1 VRRKKYV
8 ALQQTAGYSKLMLA
22 LKRAPAEDPRKE
34 EANMSNTPFE
44 VPTDLRDF
52 AERSVEQARKAFE
65 GYVSVAQKA
74 AGAVDTASTAMHA
87 NVKSAS
93 SQALGYAEK
102 NINAAFDL
110 AHKLVKAR
118 DPQEAFSLQSEY
130 LKTQIAALQEQA
142 KEIGALIQKSAS
154 PRSE

>member
-1 VRRKKYV
+1 M
-8 ALQQTAGYSKLMLA
+8 T
-22 LKRAPAEDPRKE
+22 
-34 EANMSNTPFE
+34 NTPFE

-65 GYVSVAQKA
+65 GFVSVAQKA
-74 AGAVDTASTAMHA
+74 AGAVDTAHTTMQT

-102 NINAAFDL
+102 NVNAAFDL
-110 AHKLVKAR
+110 AHRLVKAK
-118 DPQEAFSLQSEY
+118 DPQEAFALQSEY
-130 LKTQIAALQEQA
+130 LKTQMAALQEQA
-142 KEIGALIQKSAS
+142 KEIGALIQKSVS